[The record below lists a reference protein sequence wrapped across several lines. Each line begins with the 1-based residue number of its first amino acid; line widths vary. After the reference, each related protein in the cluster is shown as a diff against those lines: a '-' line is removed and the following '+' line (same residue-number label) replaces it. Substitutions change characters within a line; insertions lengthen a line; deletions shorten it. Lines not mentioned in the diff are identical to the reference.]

1 MSITES
7 KMGACACGNSKC
19 GIISGLNIPP
29 VTRLDPILRKD
40 MLDLTDVAMNVTSE
54 KEFDEVEKKCKLITQ
69 REVDAGIIEWDVIG
83 IVVRDLV
90 KLHEVDEVIRRTLEM
105 AVGNAA
111 WYSSDDDEIHLQ
123 KAKEHGLIL

>member
-19 GIISGLNIPP
+19 GMISQLNLPP

-40 MLDLTDVAMNVTSE
+40 MLDLTDIAMNVTSE
-54 KEFDEVEKKCKLITQ
+54 KEFDEVEKKYKMIMQ
-69 REVDAGIIEWDVIG
+69 REVDAGLIEWEVKSVI
-83 IVVRDLV
+83 VRDLV
-90 KLHEVDEVIRRTLEM
+90 KLHEVDENIRRTLET
-105 AVGNAA
+105 AVGNAG
-111 WYSSDDDEIHLQ
+111 WYSTADEIHLQ